1 MSTDLISLQ
10 SKLLKG
16 NLPVLDA
23 TLERFQKISEQQTTN
38 HQHLAEIIRSDI
50 GFTLAMF
57 RSINT
62 MLPAGRDPVSSIEH
76 AISMNGVPRTL
87 SIGEELIKISALPE
101 QAQKNLKAI
110 YSQSMHASQYFTA
123 MAIQSG
129 LVNPDPGSK
138 NIKLMNLAEVLLW
151 TNESDFMASYEG
163 LLGVSS
169 ETVPAALLD
178 LSMRGLGLAIAR
190 DWKLPEDLQQALLPY
205 DESNSSAMTM
215 ITANEIARQTAI
227 NWHTDAFK
235 ALMEF
240 WCEKTETPV
249 SRFENTLHQLA
260 AETARQTHGRD
271 LPQPA
276 FGLFF
281 PAPPKT
287 DAGTEPGLDKTATQE
302 KPAAPKEKVD
312 SLDKKPT
319 KKQAAS
325 THPKAQPKAQKTAPK
340 SGAKPSP
347 FQSIMTEK
355 MRDMQQMC
363 GAERV
368 MFAMLTPD
376 RKKLAVKYVLGGN
389 KEDALRKYQLDMSQ
403 KTLCSIL
410 MTKPQSAHLNKT
422 NYKKYLQL
430 IPEPTQQA
438 VNYKNM
444 FAMSIFVKG
453 KPIGLFLID
462 SQEKQLNTNQY
473 NNFKKICN
481 QAAEML
487 SGKKG

>member
-1 MSTDLISLQ
+1 
-10 SKLLKG
+10 
-16 NLPVLDA
+16 
-23 TLERFQKISEQQTTN
+23 
-38 HQHLAEIIRSDI
+38 
-50 GFTLAMF
+50 
-57 RSINT
+57 
-62 MLPAGRDPVSSIEH
+62 
-76 AISMNGVPRTL
+76 
-87 SIGEELIKISALPE
+87 
-101 QAQKNLKAI
+101 
-110 YSQSMHASQYFTA
+110 MHFTA
-123 MAIQSG
+123 RGWIICRWHSNRCSRR
-129 LVNPDPGSK
+129 LHSSVP
-138 NIKLMNLAEVLLW
+138 
-151 TNESDFMASYEG
+151 ES
-163 LLGVSS
+163 
-169 ETVPAALLD
+169 
-178 LSMRGLGLAIAR
+178 
-190 DWKLPEDLQQALLPY
+190 
-205 DESNSSAMTM
+205 
-215 ITANEIARQTAI
+215 
-227 NWHTDAFK
+227 
-235 ALMEF
+235 
-240 WCEKTETPV
+240 
-249 SRFENTLHQLA
+249 
-260 AETARQTHGRD
+260 
-271 LPQPA
+271 
-276 FGLFF
+276 LFF

-325 THPKAQPKAQKTAPK
+325 THPKAQPKAQKTAAK